1 MNPYLPAIRKGV
13 VSYIL
18 NDSRLVC
25 LYTAISW
32 DFCGK
37 DNISRD
43 SEVGNYIMWAFT
55 NLVCLEKWMQKRS
68 YGKYAWNILM
78 NTWMHFMEN
87 WILIFL
93 LIDETIKIILKRG
106 LSRSLQ
112 LQGGYNSM
120 LLSILKKNQNYF
132 TFENKGLCQQLNH
145 FLVMLSYTFL
155 WKNSES
161 IANYV
166 NCLSKHE
173 FHLFKNFDFM
183 LKFKQVAFYL
193 RKLLSLY

>member
-1 MNPYLPAIRKGV
+1 MTQ
-13 VSYIL
+13 
-18 NDSRLVC
+18 DWVC

-55 NLVCLEKWMQKRS
+55 NLVCLEKSECKKEAM
-68 YGKYAWNILM
+68 GNMLNILM

-120 LLSILKKNQNYF
+120 LLSI
-132 TFENKGLCQQLNH
+132 
-145 FLVMLSYTFL
+145 
-155 WKNSES
+155 
-161 IANYV
+161 
-166 NCLSKHE
+166 
-173 FHLFKNFDFM
+173 
-183 LKFKQVAFYL
+183 
-193 RKLLSLY
+193 